1 MSFANPPMPPR
12 MGELS
17 NAVCDIYANVDG
29 VGDGGVG
36 VTTWP
41 NLTHQG
47 VICSLQEMSS
57 SRALALGL
65 SSEVGLF
72 DLHMPR
78 MRVNGTDIEIKGGNM
93 AWQFEI
99 DSTRYEAISGG
110 VRELDGMQKI
120 AVRRIGA

>member
-12 MGELS
+12 MG
-17 NAVCDIYANVDG
+17 NALGDLCDIYTSTDG
-29 VGDGGVG
+29 IGDGGVG
-36 VTTWP
+36 ITTWA
-41 NLTHQG
+41 LAYSG

-57 SRALALGL
+57 SRALAFGL
-65 SSEVGLF
+65 SSEIGVF

-78 MRVNGTDIEIKGGNM
+78 SLVNGTDIEIKSANM

-110 VRELDGMQKI
+110 VRERDGMQKV